1 MSSEV
6 SNVKPVEIWK
16 NFVSL
21 NQVPRPSKN
30 EEKVIQFLISFA
42 QNNNLEYKQD
52 SIGNLVIIKQ
62 ASNGMSN
69 RETVV
74 LQSHVDMVHEKNND
88 VEFDFLTS

>member
-1 MSSEV
+1 MNTEV

-16 NFVSL
+16 NFVLL

-52 SIGNLVIIKQ
+52 SIGNLVIIKE

-69 RETVV
+69 RKTVV
-74 LQSHVDMVHEKNND
+74 LQ
-88 VEFDFLTS
+88 